1 MVKHIDTMSV
11 KELRQALKQARKEY
25 VPPVSKMK
33 RGSLIS
39 EYVRMKQPGETMKAE
54 EILFEKAL
62 KTDNLPRA
70 VPDRPKV
77 LGASEVSR
85 TRPGQ
90 RIREGGGEKTLIGR
104 KDAPERMADM
114 MTMEGMD
121 LVQMGKKKKSKEMKE
136 AKRSVLIQTD
146 EPVEAMGSVMTTK
159 KTAKK
164 AVAKE
169 VEMPV
174 ESAMMAGSGGKQPS
188 IKKFMT
194 PRMEIGKQIKSVDA
208 PISLVVEP
216 TSFVPKEQ
224 MKKVSLTESVEG
236 EKPKPNLTVMRKAVV
251 DESGNVMIGE
261 PEEMTLKKKLKKLKG
276 ERVGKEVVKI
286 EEKVE
291 TKEKR
296 APSEYNKFVANGRRQ
311 GKTMAEIAF
320 EWKNRP

>member
-1 MVKHIDTMSV
+1 MSV
-11 KELRQALKQARKEY
+11 KELRQALKQARKDY
-25 VPPVSKMK
+25 MPPVSKMK

-54 EILFEKAL
+54 EILFEKAK
-62 KTDNLPRA
+62 KTENLRRV
-70 VPDRPKV
+70 VPGMPKV
-77 LGASEVSR
+77 MGASEVSR

-90 RIREGGGEKTLIGR
+90 RVREGGGEKSLIGR
-104 KDAPERMADM
+104 KEAPERMADM

-121 LVQMGKKKKSKEMKE
+121 LVQMTKKKKAKEMKE
-136 AKRSVLIQTD
+136 AKRSVLIQTE
-146 EPVEAMGSVMTTK
+146 EPVEASSSVMTTK
-159 KTAKK
+159 KSPKK
-164 AVAKE
+164 AAAKE

-174 ESAMMAGSGGKQPS
+174 ESAMMTGSGGKQPS

-194 PRMEIGKQIKSVDA
+194 PRMEVGKQIKSVDA

-216 TSFVPKEQ
+216 ISASSEYAKPKVEE
-224 MKKVSLTESVEG
+224 MKRVSLTASVEG

-261 PEEMTLKKKLKKLKG
+261 PEELTLNKKLKKLKG

-311 GKTMAEIAF
+311 GKTMSEIAF